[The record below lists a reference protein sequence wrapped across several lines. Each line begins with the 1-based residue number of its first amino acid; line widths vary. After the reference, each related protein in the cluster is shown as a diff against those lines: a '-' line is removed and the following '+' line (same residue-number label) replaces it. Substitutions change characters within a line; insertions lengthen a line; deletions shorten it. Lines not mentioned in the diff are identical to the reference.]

1 MMKTLYERS
10 PACPHTLMAN
20 TILHRNVRIVT
31 LESGEDMAAH
41 CAPGD
46 IVLVPDGDAWWTH
59 FIDETGEIDCY
70 DEPFSSY
77 GKALGAAKA
86 AAEFAAE

>member
-1 MMKTLYERS
+1 MIN
-10 PACPHTLMAN
+10 N
-20 TILHRNVRIVT
+20 TFSHEIFIKMSNSFKHRNTRIVT
-31 LESGEDMAAH
+31 LELGEEIADK

-46 IVLVPDGDAWWTH
+46 IVIVPDGSKWWTH

-70 DEPFSSY
+70 DAPFESY
-77 GKALGAAKA
+77 NKALGAAKS